1 VMKPTPLCNAQGY
14 YYRLPSY
21 TRGGRPSFKR
31 QFSSPIRPSPV
42 RVHTPI
48 SWHRVDCCYC
58 CCYHFNS
65 TVLPSRQEKKR
76 ENIICICIFPPFSLT
91 TRRLVTVAAHV
102 TSQITFFN
110 WPFDFRLSFTFFSK
124 KGLGTN
130 RNGTL
135 NEKALKLL
143 YTHKTAR
150 QFMGI

>member
-1 VMKPTPLCNAQGY
+1 MKPTPLCNAQGY

-65 TVLPSRQEKKR
+65 TVLPSRQEKKGKTSFVYVY
-76 ENIICICIFPPFSLT
+76 FPPFSLT
-91 TRRLVTVAAHV
+91 TRRLVTVAHMSRARLHF
-102 TSQITFFN
+102 SIGHLIS
-110 WPFDFRLSFTFFSK
+110 DFHSLFLK